1 MGRPTEGGSR
11 LSWVMKAD
19 RGWRDG
25 KAFQER
31 GTTGAKVQR
40 TGKGSAQSGDQG
52 AGLGTCLLA
61 GSKLGWG

>member
-1 MGRPTEGGSR
+1 
-11 LSWVMKAD
+11 MKAD
-19 RGWRDG
+19 GGWGDG